1 MKMTIKWRY
10 PKELNIKVHTRNI
23 YDVDP
28 KSIVIANGALF
39 FTKTDG
45 VTLCYAIDH
54 IVRMEMEE
62 E

>member
-10 PKELNIKVHTRNI
+10 PDEPNVHTQDI

-39 FTKTDG
+39 FNEIDG
-45 VTLCYAIDH
+45 VTLRYALDH
-54 IVRMEMEE
+54 VIRMEMEE

>member
-10 PKELNIKVHTRNI
+10 PKELNIKVHTQDI

-28 KSIVIANGALF
+28 KSIVIANGSLF

-45 VTLCYAIDH
+45 VTLRYALDH
-54 IVRMEMEE
+54 VVRMKMEE

>member
-10 PKELNIKVHTRNI
+10 PDEPNVRTKYV

-45 VTLCYAIDH
+45 VTLRYALDH

>member
-1 MKMTIKWRY
+1 MKMTIKWKY
-10 PKELNIKVHTRNI
+10 PDEIEPKIRKKDI

-39 FTKTDG
+39 FTKVDG
-45 VTLCYAIDH
+45 VTLRYNIDH
-54 IVRMEMEE
+54 VVRMEMEE